1 MATYIQTKIFNAL
14 AAKLESLA
22 FIPEINVCWPNVNF
36 EPPTDGTGYIRA
48 QLFPATAEQTTL
60 GTDGQNRHTG
70 IFQVDVI
77 WPENKG
83 LSEPTEIAGAIANH
97 FKRGTL
103 LTTDSIALRIDQPP
117 LVRGIIV
124 DGGTIQIPIDVRYTV
139 DAPN

>member
-14 AAKLESLA
+14 ATKLAALTFSPALPIA
-22 FIPEINVCWPNVNF
+22 WPNVNF
-36 EPPTDGTGYIRA
+36 TPPDANTGYIRA

-77 WPENKG
+77 WPENQG
-83 LSEPTEIAGAIANH
+83 LTAPTEKAGAIADH

-139 DAPN
+139 DASN